1 MRVVVIAVGRAKPG
15 ALRDLFE
22 NYAKRLPWRLEL
34 IEVQEKRRLPPEELK
49 KREAERLLAAVP
61 QGALIVAL
69 DPRGETLDSESF
81 ARKLG
86 AWRDRGRKDIA
97 FLIGGAEGL
106 AEAALER
113 ADLALSLGAM
123 TWPHLLVRVL
133 LTEQLYRASSILA
146 GHPYHR
152 V

>member
-22 NYAKRLPWRLEL
+22 NYAKRFPWRLEL

-69 DPRGETLDSESF
+69 DPRGETLDSEGF

-133 LTEQLYRASSILA
+133 LAEQLYRASSILA